1 MFPEY
6 RDLISELKASDR
18 YFLNMFEK
26 HNSLDQQI
34 KNMESRLEPGTP
46 DEIEEKEAG
55 DLGRSL
61 RPAPENQPHSHQ
73 DLMLF
78 PMPAS
83 GGPDR

>member
-18 YFLNMFEK
+18 YFLNLFEK

-46 DEIEEKEAG
+46 DEIEVLKKKKLAIKDELYALLQKT
-55 DLGRSL
+55 SL
-61 RPAPENQPHSHQ
+61 TRIKT
-73 DLMLF
+73 
-78 PMPAS
+78 
-83 GGPDR
+83 